1 MINYSIII
9 PHKNYR
15 SELLPLPEAYQRL
28 DKECIK
34 IKRKAIKLA
43 KSKPHI
49 VAISKKMKEIISI
62 SKVLSDMPVT
72 LIHNGVDTNIFHSYD
87 KEMSRHYLNIPL
99 DATVILFSSYQL
111 TDTRFQHHVV
121 FPQIS

>member
-15 SELLPLPEAYQRL
+15 PESYQRL